1 MQKLRRRIDIGAI
14 VDSHPKIVSPA
25 DLAKILGI
33 GRKTIYRWIS
43 DGRLD
48 RVSRRRGKH
57 RFIVLQQAL
66 ELIFNSTEWR

>member
-14 VDSHPKIVSPA
+14 VGSHPEIVSPGDFA
-25 DLAKILGI
+25 RILGI
-33 GRKTIYRWIS
+33 SRKTIYRWIS

-48 RVSRRRGKH
+48 SVSRRRGKH
-57 RFIVLQQAL
+57 RFIVLRQAL